1 MSNVLLIQSS
11 ISAEQPRSHCHLL
24 SGLRFFGSDHR
35 SPISRTAYAFAL
47 AASVVFLVAAF
58 APAKHAQ
65 RAVGP
70 FAGLAGAWN
79 GSGRVEMQSGTSE
92 RIRCRARYSVSQTGD
107 MLVQD
112 LRCASDS
119 DSVDVNSTSQSD
131 QGSLSGTWTELTRN
145 VSGTLSGRAS
155 GGSIQAR
162 MTALGFSAGL
172 TVNTAGNTQSVT
184 IIPEGNEVRSVVVTM
199 KRGDAPACPRTC
211 DGWGAVRAQT

>member
-11 ISAEQPRSHCHLL
+11 ISEEQPRSQCRSLAGL
-24 SGLRFFGSDHR
+24 SCSGGDHR

-47 AASVVFLVAAF
+47 AAGVVFLVKAF
-58 APAKHAQ
+58 APVRHAQ

-79 GSGRVEMQSGTSE
+79 GSGRVEMQSGTTE
-92 RIRCRARYSVSQTGD
+92 RIRCRARYSVSQAGD
-107 MLVQD
+107 VLVQD

-119 DSVDVNSTSQSD
+119 DSIDVNSTSQSD
-131 QGSLSGTWTELTRN
+131 QGSMSGTWTELTRN

-162 MTALGFSAGL
+162 VTALRFSAGL
-172 TVNTAGNTQSVT
+172 TPQVT
-184 IIPEGNEVRSVVVTM
+184 LSR
-199 KRGDAPACPRTC
+199 
-211 DGWGAVRAQT
+211 

>member
-11 ISAEQPRSHCHLL
+11 ISGEQPRSHCHSLAGL
-24 SGLRFFGSDHR
+24 SCSGGDHR
-35 SPISRTAYAFAL
+35 SPISRTGYAFAL
-47 AASVVFLVAAF
+47 AAGVIFLVAAV
-58 APAKHAQ
+58 APVSHAQ
-65 RAVGP
+65 RATGP

-79 GSGRVEMQSGTSE
+79 GSGRIERQSGTSE
-92 RIRCRARYSVSQTGD
+92 RIRCRARYSVSQAGD
-107 MLVQD
+107 ELVQD

-119 DSVDVNSTSQSD
+119 DSIDVNRTSQSD
-131 QGSLSGTWTELTRN
+131 QGSMSGTWTELTRN

-162 MTALGFSAGL
+162 VTALGFSAGL

-199 KRGDAPACPRTC
+199 KGGDAPACPRT
-211 DGWGAVRAQT
+211 

>member
-11 ISAEQPRSHCHLL
+11 ISAEQPRSRCHLR
-24 SGLRFFGSDHR
+24 SGLRFPGSDYR
-35 SPISRTAYAFAL
+35 SPISLAAYAFAST
-47 AASVVFLVAAF
+47 AGVVVLVAAF
-58 APAKHAQ
+58 APVSHAQ
-65 RAVGP
+65 CAVGP
-70 FAGLAGAWN
+70 FVGLAGAWN
-79 GSGRVEMQSGTSE
+79 GSGRIEMQSGTSE
-92 RIRCRARYSVSQTGD
+92 RIRCRARYSVSQAGD
-107 MLVQD
+107 ELVQD

-119 DSVDVNSTSQSD
+119 DSIDVNSTSQSD

>member
-11 ISAEQPRSHCHLL
+11 ISGDQSRSQCHALAGL
-24 SGLRFFGSDHR
+24 SCSGGDRG

-47 AASVVFLVAAF
+47 VAGVVFLVAAF
-58 APAKHAQ
+58 APVRHAQ
-65 RAVGP
+65 RAVGS
-70 FAGLAGAWN
+70 FAWLAGAWN
-79 GSGRVEMQSGTSE
+79 GSGRIEMQNGTSE
-92 RIRCRARYSVSQTGD
+92 RIRCRARYSVSQAGD
-107 MLVQD
+107 VLAQD

-119 DSVDVNSTSQSD
+119 DSIDVNGTFQSD

-162 MTALGFSAGL
+162 MAALGFSAGL
-172 TVNTAGNTQSVT
+172 TVNTAGDTQSVT

-211 DGWGAVRAQT
+211 DGWGAVRAQA

>member
-11 ISAEQPRSHCHLL
+11 ISGDQSRSQCHALAGL
-24 SGLRFFGSDHR
+24 SCSGGDRG

-47 AASVVFLVAAF
+47 VAGVVFLVAAF
-58 APAKHAQ
+58 APVRHAQ
-65 RAVGP
+65 RAVGS

-79 GSGRVEMQSGTSE
+79 GSGRIEMQNGTSE
-92 RIRCRARYSVSQTGD
+92 RIRCRARYSVSQAGD
-107 MLVQD
+107 VLAQD

-119 DSVDVNSTSQSD
+119 DSIDVNGTFQSD

-172 TVNTAGNTQSVT
+172 TVNAAGDTQSVT